1 MIPQVSGG
9 WIQIA
14 VYIAGNISGTVG
26 PTSERTVALT
36 KSAGSPHRVD
46 ELLQVF
52 PRAGFLANGA
62 VTITFPIPF
71 PNVCLHVDPVPVSA
85 SVTGASVNAWL
96 NAQPTKTG
104 ATINGRSFTSLLGV
118 LNIGLGSF
126 DVKWHAIG
134 N

>member
-1 MIPQVSGG
+1 MAARRPLVAS
-9 WIQIA
+9 
-14 VYIAGNISGTVG
+14 AGQPVELPAGDTLPASALGYTTGSNANGSWRRDPDGTIEQFGTV
-26 PTSERTVALT
+26 T
-36 KSAGSPHRVD
+36 
-46 ELLQVF
+46 
-52 PRAGFLANGA
+52 LANGA
-62 VTITFPIPF
+62 VTVAFPIPF
-71 PNVCLHVDPVPVSA
+71 PNACLHVDPVPVSA
-85 SVTGASVNAWL
+85 SVAGASVNAWL